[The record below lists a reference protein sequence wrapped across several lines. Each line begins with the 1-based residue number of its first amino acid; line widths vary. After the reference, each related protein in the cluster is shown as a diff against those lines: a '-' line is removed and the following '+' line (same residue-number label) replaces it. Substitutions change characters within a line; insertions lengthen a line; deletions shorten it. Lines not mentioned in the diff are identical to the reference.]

1 MKNAFTQEVNQL
13 LVKLGLHPNAAD
25 LLDRLVI
32 IVIILL
38 IAWLADLFCRFVI
51 VGGIGHIIKHT
62 KAKWDDVLL
71 HPQVLRKLTYLIPV
85 LIVYMLLPLALSDKA
100 EILGWL
106 RKLCIIYGIVVVLV
120 FINIFLKVLFGIFR
134 NQEAFRDKPLKG
146 LVQIM
151 QVGLVCIGII
161 LTISTLLNISP
172 LHLLAGDWISMPK
185 YDVDGT
191 VLDVSL
197 TTVKIENFDNTV
209 TTIPPYTLTSDS
221 FKNWRAMSESGGRR
235 VMRSVN
241 IDINSVRFCTP
252 EMLEKY
258 KRFALVRD
266 YIEQEENKLETQRA
280 KLTLDP
286 ATTFTV
292 KLPRDVLTL

>member
-146 LVQIM
+146 LV
-151 QVGLVCIGII
+151 L
-161 LTISTLLNISP
+161 
-172 LHLLAGDWISMPK
+172 
-185 YDVDGT
+185 Y
-191 VLDVSL
+191 
-197 TTVKIENFDNTV
+197 
-209 TTIPPYTLTSDS
+209 
-221 FKNWRAMSESGGRR
+221 
-235 VMRSVN
+235 
-241 IDINSVRFCTP
+241 
-252 EMLEKY
+252 
-258 KRFALVRD
+258 
-266 YIEQEENKLETQRA
+266 
-280 KLTLDP
+280 
-286 ATTFTV
+286 
-292 KLPRDVLTL
+292 

>member
-172 LHLLAGDWISMPK
+172 LHLLAGLGASAAILMLIFKDSILGFVSGIQLSINDMLRAGDWISMPK

-221 FKNWRAMSESGGRR
+221 FKTGGPCPNRADGG
-235 VMRSVN
+235 
-241 IDINSVRFCTP
+241 
-252 EMLEKY
+252 
-258 KRFALVRD
+258 
-266 YIEQEENKLETQRA
+266 
-280 KLTLDP
+280 
-286 ATTFTV
+286 
-292 KLPRDVLTL
+292 

>member
-25 LLDRLVI
+25 PARPPRNHRDYPADSLAGGSVLPLRDRGRDR
-32 IVIILL
+32 
-38 IAWLADLFCRFVI
+38 A
-51 VGGIGHIIKHT
+51 HYPKHT

-151 QVGLVCIGII
+151 QVGLVCIGI
-161 LTISTLLNISP
+161 T
-172 LHLLAGDWISMPK
+172 
-185 YDVDGT
+185 
-191 VLDVSL
+191 
-197 TTVKIENFDNTV
+197 
-209 TTIPPYTLTSDS
+209 
-221 FKNWRAMSESGGRR
+221 
-235 VMRSVN
+235 
-241 IDINSVRFCTP
+241 
-252 EMLEKY
+252 
-258 KRFALVRD
+258 
-266 YIEQEENKLETQRA
+266 
-280 KLTLDP
+280 
-286 ATTFTV
+286 
-292 KLPRDVLTL
+292 

>member
-172 LHLLAGDWISMPK
+172 LHPAGRTGGFGRHPDA
-185 YDVDGT
+185 DFQR
-191 VLDVSL
+191 
-197 TTVKIENFDNTV
+197 FDT
-209 TTIPPYTLTSDS
+209 
-221 FKNWRAMSESGGRR
+221 
-235 VMRSVN
+235 
-241 IDINSVRFCTP
+241 RFRIRHP
-252 EMLEKY
+252 
-258 KRFALVRD
+258 
-266 YIEQEENKLETQRA
+266 IIHQ
-280 KLTLDP
+280 
-286 ATTFTV
+286 
-292 KLPRDVLTL
+292 

>member
-1 MKNAFTQEVNQL
+1 M
-13 LVKLGLHPNAAD
+13 
-25 LLDRLVI
+25 
-32 IVIILL
+32 L
-38 IAWLADLFCRFVI
+38 IFKD
-51 VGGIGHIIKHT
+51 
-62 KAKWDDVLL
+62 
-71 HPQVLRKLTYLIPV
+71 
-85 LIVYMLLPLALSDKA
+85 S
-100 EILGWL
+100 ILGFVSGIQLSINDML
-106 RKLCIIYGIVVVLV
+106 R
-120 FINIFLKVLFGIFR
+120 
-134 NQEAFRDKPLKG
+134 
-146 LVQIM
+146 
-151 QVGLVCIGII
+151 
-161 LTISTLLNISP
+161 
-172 LHLLAGDWISMPK
+172 AGDWISMPK

-280 KLTLDP
+280 KLNLDP
-286 ATTFTV
+286 ATTFDTLRQSNIGIFRAYLNLYLKNLKVVNHDLTCMVRQLQPTETGIPIQLYFFSNIKEWVAYEGVQADVFDHIMSVIREFDLYIYQGFSGQDLQQSISGTGFATAPAPSRSSAPSSAQATV
-292 KLPRDVLTL
+292 TPADSSGTSPAEIYRPAPPETKSPSSSDPSPART